1 MTESLQATINAAT
14 ETPDGWDT
22 PEVRAAV
29 RETIDLLDRGEVR
42 IAEPPTEAGGEWTV
56 NAWAKQAILF
66 WFRIAEMTSYEVGP
80 YEYHDKIPLKTG
92 YAASGVRVVPP
103 AVARHGAHLER
114 GVIMMPSYV
123 NIGAYVGSG
132 TMVDTWAT
140 VGSCAQIGRN
150 VHLAG
155 GVGIGGVLEPAGAR
169 PVIIEDDCFVGS
181 RAVVVEGAWLEQ
193 GVVVGANTVITAST
207 PIIDV
212 TGDEPVEYRGHVPA
226 RSVVVPGTRPK
237 AFAAGTY
244 DLPCALIIGQRKAST
259 DEKTSLNDALRDF
272 DVQV

>member
-1 MTESLQATINAAT
+1 VIDDLRATIEHAAAT
-14 ETPDGWDT
+14 DDGWRTD
-22 PEVRAAV
+22 EAHDAVRA
-29 RETIDLLDRGEVR
+29 TLDLLDRGVLR
-42 IAEPPTEAGGEWTV
+42 VAEKNDASGEWQV
-56 NAWAKQAILF
+56 NTWAKQAILLF
-66 WFRIAEMTSYEVGP
+66 FRQAEMTAYDVGP

-92 YAASGVRVVPP
+92 YAEAGVRVVPP
-103 AVARHGAHLER
+103 ATARWGAHLER

-155 GVGIGGVLEPAGAR
+155 GVGIGGVLEPPGAR
-169 PVIIEDDCFVGS
+169 PVIIEDECFIGS
-181 RAVVVEGAWLEQ
+181 RAVVVEGAWLEE

-212 TGDEPVEYRGHVPA
+212 TGDEPIEYRGHVPA
-226 RSVVVPGTRPK
+226 RSVVVPGTRAK
-237 AFAAGTY
+237 AFPAGSY
-244 DLPCALIIGQRKAST
+244 QLPCALIIGTRKAST
-259 DEKTSLNDALRDF
+259 DEKTSLNDALREF